1 MKVAFLG
8 TPRFGALV
16 LGALLRSGHEV
27 VLVITQPDRPAG
39 RGRQLTVPA
48 VKELALAEGLKV
60 VQPESAST
68 PETAALLES
77 LGARAY
83 TVASFGQI
91 LKPPLLGSL
100 PGLNVHASLLPRY
113 RGAAPIE
120 RAIMDGES
128 ETGVSIM
135 DIVAE
140 LDAGG
145 VYLQRSVTIEE
156 SDDAGSLYQK
166 LGREGG
172 EALVEALDRLEAG
185 TITPEPQDEGAAT
198 YAEKITA
205 AEREIDWTRP
215 AQDIFNQVRGL
226 SPNIGAFTAAGGQ
239 RLKVWKAAL
248 ATGGGGEPGAV
259 RLEGERLWVACGDG
273 ALELLVLQPGGGRRL
288 GAAEFL
294 RGHRR
299 LLQGGRL
306 GK

>member
-27 VLVITQPDRPAG
+27 VLAITQPDRPAG
-39 RGRQLTVPA
+39 RGRQLTAPA

-60 VQPESAST
+60 MQPESAST

-91 LKPPLLGSL
+91 LMPPLLDSL

-113 RGAAPIE
+113 RGAAPIV
-120 RAIMDGES
+120 RAIMNGET

-140 LDAGG
+140 LDAGD
-145 VYLQRSVTIEE
+145 VYLQRPVIIEE
-156 SDDAGSLYQK
+156 SDDAGSLYEK

-172 EALVEALDRLEAG
+172 EALVEALDLLEAG
-185 TITPEPQDEGAAT
+185 DITPEPQDEGAAT

-205 AEREIDWTRP
+205 AERGIDWTRP

-226 SPNIGAFTAAGGQ
+226 SPHIGAFTAAGGQ
-239 RLKVWKAAL
+239 RLKVWKTAL
-248 ATGGGGEPGAV
+248 EAGRGGEPGAV
-259 RLEGERLWVACGDG
+259 RLEGKRLWVACGEGD
-273 ALELLVLQPGGGRRL
+273 LELLEVQTEGGRRL

-306 GK
+306 GS